1 MLKKSLIVL
10 LAATLGWA
18 SVAFSADTKPG
29 IETIK
34 AAFPGLKAEEIHE
47 TPVDGWYEIML
58 GPQVAYVSSDAKYV
72 MRGDLIE
79 LETNHNYTAA
89 RMNTARV
96 DALAAVPDD
105 ESITFSPDDVKY
117 SMTVFTDIDCG
128 YCRKLHGEIAE
139 LEKRGVEVKYLF
151 FPRAGPGSASWE
163 KAESVWCADDRN
175 AAMTAAKSGK
185 PVEPKA
191 CGDAA
196 IAQQYALGRQVG
208 LTGTPTI
215 VTESGEII
223 SGYLPADRLVSRL
236 AQSTKEGTPVSD

>member
-1 MLKKSLIVL
+1 MLKKSLFVL
-10 LAATLGWA
+10 LGATLAWA

-29 IETIK
+29 IETVK
-34 AAFPGLKAEEIHE
+34 AAFPGLSADEIHE
-47 TPVDGWYEIML
+47 TPVDGWFEIML
-58 GPQVAYVSSDAKYV
+58 GAKVAYVSADAKYV

-79 LETNHNYTAA
+79 LATNFNHTEA
-89 RMNTARV
+89 RMNGARV
-96 DALAAVPDD
+96 DALAAVNDD
-105 ESITFSPDDVKY
+105 EAITFSPANVKH

-128 YCRKLHGEIAE
+128 YCRKLHGEIAD
-139 LEKRGVEVKYLF
+139 LEKLGVEVKYLF
-151 FPRAGPGSASWE
+151 FPRAGPGTASWE

-175 AAMTAAKSGK
+175 AAMTAAKAGK

-191 CGDAA
+191 CGDEA

-223 SGYLPADRLVSRL
+223 SGYLPAQRLVARL
-236 AQSTKEGTPVSD
+236 EQSMKTSAAASK